1 MVARITVRY
10 QTTSFRLVLG
20 LVAFVIV
27 SLMYLQDD
35 DMLLPKQF
43 VQVTTRPTTS
53 SYNWAKHPQKYLTR
67 EGKMSRLP
75 TGKPLALPKVQHDFE
90 AERSRDLKRA
100 RPLSVFS
107 SPQNFERQQA
117 IKNAFKKTWTSYKRH
132 AWGYDELKPISL
144 DGVDKFNGWGAT
156 IVDSLDTL
164 WMMGMYDEFNDAV
177 EFVAALDWNNSTQLH
192 CNLFETNIRYLGGLI
207 AAFDLSQERVLL
219 EKAIELGDMLYA
231 AFDTPDR
238 FPPFIFSFENLRAGR
253 IIPDAFQSAAA
264 IGSLSLE
271 FTRLAQLTSDNKY
284 FDAIDRI
291 KRAFAG
297 IQNSTLLPGLWPN
310 VVSLR
315 DGFQAPNN
323 VFRLGADGDSLYEY
337 LPKMYALL
345 GGRDPV
351 YADMYAHAAS
361 TTRDHLLF
369 RPMTPDSDDILL
381 LGSAIVDQLTST
393 VAHVAEMEHLTCFA
407 GGMFALAGRLFE
419 RPDDVDVG
427 AKLARGCA
435 WAYASTDSGVM
446 PEKSQM
452 LRCPG
457 LEPCAWD
464 KERWLSLSDTATLTA
479 MAAGGGDGDG
489 DTATERPAPRG
500 HWRVDD
506 PRYLLRPEAVESL
519 FVLYRITGE
528 AELQDMAWD
537 MWRAIDKATATDG
550 AFAALR
556 DVTAEAPEQVDEME
570 SFFLAETLKYFYL
583 IFSDPTFMSLDDWV
597 FNTEAHPFKRP
608 GTAWV

>member
-67 EGKMSRLP
+67 EGNMARLP

-100 RPLSVFS
+100 RHLSVFS

-177 EFVAALDWNNSTQLH
+177 AFVASLDWNNSTQLH
-192 CNLFETNIRYLGGLI
+192 CNLFETNIRYLGGLV

-238 FPPFIFSFENLRAGR
+238 FPPFIFSFVNLRAGQ
-253 IIPDAFQSAAA
+253 IIPDAYQSAAA

-271 FTRLAQLTSDNKY
+271 FTPL
-284 FDAIDRI
+284 
-291 KRAFAG
+291 RA
-297 IQNSTLLPGLWPN
+297 
-310 VVSLR
+310 
-315 DGFQAPNN
+315 
-323 VFRLGADGDSLYEY
+323 ADQ
-337 LPKMYALL
+337 
-345 GGRDPV
+345 R
-351 YADMYAHAAS
+351 
-361 TTRDHLLF
+361 
-369 RPMTPDSDDILL
+369 
-381 LGSAIVDQLTST
+381 QQ
-393 VAHVAEMEHLTCFA
+393 
-407 GGMFALAGRLFE
+407 
-419 RPDDVDVG
+419 
-427 AKLARGCA
+427 LARGCA

-452 LRCPG
+452 LRCPS

-464 KERWLSLSDTATLTA
+464 EARWLSLSDTATLTA
-479 MAAGGGDGDG
+479 MVTGDD
-489 DTATERPAPRG
+489 DTATKRPAPRG

-519 FVLYRITGE
+519 FVLYRVTGE

-537 MWRAIDKATATDG
+537 MWQAIEKATATDG
-550 AFAALR
+550 AFAAVR
-556 DVTAEAPEQVDEME
+556 DVTAETPEQADEME

-583 IFSDPTFMSLDDWV
+583 LFSDPNFMSLDDWV

>member
-100 RPLSVFS
+100 RHLSVFS

-156 IVDSLDTL
+156 IVDSLDIL

-310 VVSLR
+310 LVSLR

-393 VAHVAEMEHLTCFA
+393 VAHVA
-407 GGMFALAGRLFE
+407 
-419 RPDDVDVG
+419 
-427 AKLARGCA
+427 
-435 WAYASTDSGVM
+435 
-446 PEKSQM
+446 
-452 LRCPG
+452 
-457 LEPCAWD
+457 
-464 KERWLSLSDTATLTA
+464 
-479 MAAGGGDGDG
+479 
-489 DTATERPAPRG
+489 
-500 HWRVDD
+500 
-506 PRYLLRPEAVESL
+506 
-519 FVLYRITGE
+519 
-528 AELQDMAWD
+528 
-537 MWRAIDKATATDG
+537 
-550 AFAALR
+550 
-556 DVTAEAPEQVDEME
+556 
-570 SFFLAETLKYFYL
+570 
-583 IFSDPTFMSLDDWV
+583 
-597 FNTEAHPFKRP
+597 
-608 GTAWV
+608 

>member
-100 RPLSVFS
+100 RHLSVFS

-156 IVDSLDTL
+156 IVDSLDIL

-310 VVSLR
+310 LVSLR

-351 YADMYAHAAS
+351 YAD
-361 TTRDHLLF
+361 
-369 RPMTPDSDDILL
+369 I
-381 LGSAIVDQLTST
+381 
-393 VAHVAEMEHLTCFA
+393 
-407 GGMFALAGRLFE
+407 
-419 RPDDVDVG
+419 
-427 AKLARGCA
+427 
-435 WAYASTDSGVM
+435 
-446 PEKSQM
+446 
-452 LRCPG
+452 
-457 LEPCAWD
+457 
-464 KERWLSLSDTATLTA
+464 
-479 MAAGGGDGDG
+479 
-489 DTATERPAPRG
+489 
-500 HWRVDD
+500 
-506 PRYLLRPEAVESL
+506 L
-519 FVLYRITGE
+519 FVLYRVTGE

-537 MWRAIDKATATDG
+537 MWRAIEKATATDG

-570 SFFLAETLKYFYL
+570 SFFFAETLKYFYL